1 MADISKSR
9 NHNLDPEVLRQRL
22 HSLAE
27 EMGRKFGIKYRWDGD
42 TCVLSGSA
50 LKKGEL
56 TMTDSTV
63 SIELTLGMMAKMFKG
78 QVEKE
83 IDSRIDKLLA

>member
-9 NHNLDPEVLRQRL
+9 NHSIDPEDLKQRL
-22 HSLAE
+22 QSLAE

-50 LKKGEL
+50 LKRGSL
-56 TMTDSTV
+56 TMTESSV

-78 QVEKE
+78 QIEKE
-83 IDSRIDKLLA
+83 IDSHIDKLLA